1 MGAKALKPQFR
12 GRVNPRGVMVVR
24 NIRLMRYYIPSRT
37 GYLNL
42 QHRCPLPLH
51 PLFALFL
58 RNIRIAFLSLS
69 PFPRLL
75 SFGTRLSR
83 LPALFVVFNRRF
95 LRCRAK
101 NSHSRRIISNTS
113 ALRTFRGK
121 ENLYFFEKYSY
132 LLNAVTFNHTLES
145 NNIKGYN

>member
-42 QHRCPLPLH
+42 QPMP
-51 PLFALFL
+51 PPPPSF
-58 RNIRIAFLSLS
+58 IRFIPSKYPDRLS

-83 LPALFVVFNRRF
+83 LPAQFVIFNRRF

-101 NSHSRRIISNTS
+101 NSHSRRIISNS
-113 ALRTFRGK
+113 SILRTFIG
-121 ENLYFFEKYSY
+121 EKKISI
-132 LLNAVTFNHTLES
+132 FS
-145 NNIKGYN
+145 RNIRIF

>member
-42 QHRCPLPLH
+42 QPMSLPLH

-101 NSHSRRIISNTS
+101 NSHSRRIISNS
-113 ALRTFRGK
+113 SILRTFIG
-121 ENLYFFEKYSY
+121 EKKISI
-132 LLNAVTFNHTLES
+132 FS
-145 NNIKGYN
+145 RNIRIF

>member
-12 GRVNPRGVMVVR
+12 GRVNPRVVR

-42 QHRCPLPLH
+42 QPMSLPLH

-101 NSHSRRIISNTS
+101 NSHSRRIISNS
-113 ALRTFRGK
+113 SILRTFIG
-121 ENLYFFEKYSY
+121 EKKISI
-132 LLNAVTFNHTLES
+132 FS
-145 NNIKGYN
+145 RNIRIF

>member
-42 QHRCPLPLH
+42 QPMSLPLH

-69 PFPRLL
+69 PFPQLL
-75 SFGTRLSR
+75 SFGTRPSR
-83 LPALFVVFNRRF
+83 LPAQFVVFNRRF

-101 NSHSRRIISNTS
+101 NSHSRRIISNS
-113 ALRTFRGK
+113 SILRTFIG
-121 ENLYFFEKYSY
+121 EKKISI
-132 LLNAVTFNHTLES
+132 FS
-145 NNIKGYN
+145 RNIRIF

>member
-42 QHRCPLPLH
+42 QPMP
-51 PLFALFL
+51 PPPPSF
-58 RNIRIAFLSLS
+58 IRFIPSKYPDRLSLS
-69 PFPRLL
+69 FSIFSASLL
-75 SFGTRLSR
+75 RNAA
-83 LPALFVVFNRRF
+83 LPAQFVVFNRRF

-101 NSHSRRIISNTS
+101 NSHSRRIISNS
-113 ALRTFRGK
+113 SILRTFIG
-121 ENLYFFEKYSY
+121 EKKISI
-132 LLNAVTFNHTLES
+132 FS
-145 NNIKGYN
+145 RNIRIF